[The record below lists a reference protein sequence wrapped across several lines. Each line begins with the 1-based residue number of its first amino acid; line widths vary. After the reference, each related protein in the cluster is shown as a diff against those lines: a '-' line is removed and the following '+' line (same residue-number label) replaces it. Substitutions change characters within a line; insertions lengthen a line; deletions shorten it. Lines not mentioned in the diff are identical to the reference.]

1 MRYYLV
7 GAMNIIK
14 ILFLFVL
21 VFSTKLFSLEITV
34 YVPIYEPL
42 SKTISTP
49 IPGSSSITIDRK
61 DLEKYENTPIQKI
74 DSTLYNSVSK
84 LIGNLKSQ
92 EYDGHEAKIKTAL
105 VGMLTE
111 LTSSLLKTR
120 LEKAILNNTDHS
132 ALLDEE
138 KYILNSQEEMIERKE
153 VILSGILN
161 GKAKLLESII
171 QNNKT
176 KLIAVRFLEEVEELA
191 GADAKK
197 YGPFK
202 PEDIATLPY
211 ENAQNLISKNIAVKI
226 HWENQ

>member
-1 MRYYLV
+1 MSDQNEINV
-7 GAMNIIK
+7 N
-14 ILFLFVL
+14 FLHSIVL
-21 VFSTKLFSLEITV
+21 QEH
-34 YVPIYEPL
+34 
-42 SKTISTP
+42 
-49 IPGSSSITIDRK
+49 
-61 DLEKYENTPIQKI
+61 ENNSIQKI
-74 DSTLYNSVSK
+74 DSTLYNSISK

-92 EYDGHEAKIKTAL
+92 EYDGLEAKIKTSL
-105 VGMLTE
+105 IDMLTE

-120 LEKAILNNTDHS
+120 LEKAILNNADHS

-153 VILSGILN
+153 IILSGILN
-161 GKAKLLESII
+161 GKSKLLESIT

-176 KLIAVRFLEEVEELA
+176 KLIAVRFLEEVEELS

-202 PEDIATLPY
+202 PEDVATLPY
-211 ENAQNLISKNIAVKI
+211 EDAQNLITNNSAVKI

>member
-1 MRYYLV
+1 MSDQNEINL
-7 GAMNIIK
+7 N
-14 ILFLFVL
+14 FLHSIVL
-21 VFSTKLFSLEITV
+21 QEH
-34 YVPIYEPL
+34 
-42 SKTISTP
+42 
-49 IPGSSSITIDRK
+49 
-61 DLEKYENTPIQKI
+61 ENNSIQKI

-92 EYDGHEAKIKTAL
+92 EYDGLEAKIKTGL
-105 VGMLTE
+105 VNMLME

-120 LEKAILNNTDHS
+120 LEKAILNNADHS
-132 ALLDEE
+132 ALLDDE

-153 VILSGILN
+153 IILSGIIN
-161 GKAKLLESII
+161 GKSKLLESIT

-176 KLIAVRFLEEVEELA
+176 KLIAVRFLEEVEELS

-211 ENAQNLISKNIAVKI
+211 ENAQNLITKNSAVKI
-226 HWENQ
+226 HWENP

>member
-1 MRYYLV
+1 MSEQNQINVNSLHS
-7 GAMNIIK
+7 I
-14 ILFLFVL
+14 VL
-21 VFSTKLFSLEITV
+21 QE
-34 YVPIYEPL
+34 
-42 SKTISTP
+42 
-49 IPGSSSITIDRK
+49 
-61 DLEKYENTPIQKI
+61 YENTSIQKI
-74 DSTLYNSVSK
+74 DSTLYSSVSR

-105 VGMLTE
+105 VDMLTE

-161 GKAKLLESII
+161 GKAKLLESVV

-176 KLIAVRFLEEVEELA
+176 KLIAVRFLEEIEEIS

-197 YGPFK
+197 YGPYK

-211 ENAQNLISKNIAVKI
+211 ENAQNLISKNSAVKI

>member
-1 MRYYLV
+1 MSEQNQINVNSLHS
-7 GAMNIIK
+7 I
-14 ILFLFVL
+14 VL
-21 VFSTKLFSLEITV
+21 QE
-34 YVPIYEPL
+34 
-42 SKTISTP
+42 
-49 IPGSSSITIDRK
+49 
-61 DLEKYENTPIQKI
+61 YENTSIQKI
-74 DSTLYNSVSK
+74 DLTLYNSISK
-84 LIGNLKSQ
+84 LIGNMKSQ

-105 VGMLTE
+105 MGMLTE

-153 VILSGILN
+153 VILSGIIN
-161 GKAKLLESII
+161 GKAKLLESIV

-176 KLIAVRFLEEVEELA
+176 KLIAVRFLEEVEELS

>member
-1 MRYYLV
+1 MSDQNEINL
-7 GAMNIIK
+7 N
-14 ILFLFVL
+14 FLHSIVL
-21 VFSTKLFSLEITV
+21 QEH
-34 YVPIYEPL
+34 
-42 SKTISTP
+42 
-49 IPGSSSITIDRK
+49 
-61 DLEKYENTPIQKI
+61 ENNSIQKI
-74 DSTLYNSVSK
+74 NSTLYNSVSK

-92 EYDGHEAKIKTAL
+92 EYDGLEAKIKTGL
-105 VGMLTE
+105 VNMLME

-120 LEKAILNNTDHS
+120 LEKAILNNADHS

-153 VILSGILN
+153 IILSGIIN
-161 GKAKLLESII
+161 GKSKLLESIT

-176 KLIAVRFLEEVEELA
+176 KLIAVRFLEEVEELS

-211 ENAQNLISKNIAVKI
+211 ENAQNLITKNSAVKI

>member
-1 MRYYLV
+1 MSDQNEINL
-7 GAMNIIK
+7 N
-14 ILFLFVL
+14 FLHSIVL
-21 VFSTKLFSLEITV
+21 QEH
-34 YVPIYEPL
+34 
-42 SKTISTP
+42 
-49 IPGSSSITIDRK
+49 
-61 DLEKYENTPIQKI
+61 ENNSIQKI

-92 EYDGHEAKIKTAL
+92 EYDGPEGKIKIGL
-105 VGMLTE
+105 VNMLTE

-120 LEKAILNNTDHS
+120 LEKAILNNADHS

-153 VILSGILN
+153 IILSGIIN
-161 GKAKLLESII
+161 GKSKLLESIT
-171 QNNKT
+171 QDNKT
-176 KLIAVRFLEEVEELA
+176 KLIAVRFLEEVEELS

-211 ENAQNLISKNIAVKI
+211 EDAQNLITKKSAVKI
-226 HWENQ
+226 HWENP